1 MNDSTGHTSPQ
12 PQPQARVPGHP
23 QPPEGQEHA
32 TDAMTEAARALLA
45 DGEIPPE
52 ETLSARSSTRNP
64 LKRAGL
70 VTFDWLDDRIGIR
83 SIIWPLATH
92 HSPKVNW
99 WYVLGSATLIAFAMQ
114 ILTGVA
120 LAFSYV
126 PSPANAYQ
134 SLLWI
139 TNDATLGSVVRGI
152 HYWGA
157 TAMVLLVFA
166 HMCQV
171 FAFGAFKFPRE
182 LNWLSGVVLLV
193 LTISLA
199 FTGQLLRWDQD
210 AYWAVYVM
218 AEQVARVPFV
228 GNWLMDI
235 VIAGETVGGN
245 TLTRFYATH
254 VFLLPALTILLISGH
269 LYLVLKNGISE
280 MPVVGKKVD
289 PKTYREDYQTL
300 LEEDGEPFWPDSAWK
315 DVVFALAV
323 GAIVLGLAIWP
334 GPKSLGDVAD
344 PTVLQAHPRP
354 DWYFLSLFAL
364 LALMPPGLEDTLIVL
379 GPLLVGI
386 TLIIVP
392 FIANTGERHW
402 SRRPWSIGIIA
413 FTVIAFLALTVY
425 GDRGTWSPD
434 LHPSP
439 LADDIVARADA
450 AGLSEGVA
458 IFENNACINC
468 HRIGN
473 AGGEKGPDLTH
484 IGDTLTQ
491 EQLTWRIL
499 NGGNGMP
506 AYGNTLTTEQT
517 NQVVQFLM
525 QQTRDRQSPEETPAP
540 AP

>member
-1 MNDSTGHTSPQ
+1 MTDDSTTRAPQ
-12 PQPQARVPGHP
+12 PHRAAGHIRGTD
-23 QPPEGQEHA
+23 ERDHA
-32 TDAMTEAARALLA
+32 TDAITEAAETLLA
-45 DGEIPPE
+45 NEDIPAE
-52 ETLSARSSTRNP
+52 ETLSARSVTRNP
-64 LKRAGL
+64 IKRAGL
-70 VTFDWLDDRIGIR
+70 ATFDWLDDRLGIR
-83 SIIWPLATH
+83 AIIWPLATH
-92 HSPKVNW
+92 RSPKVNW
-99 WYVLGSATLIAFAMQ
+99 WYVLGSATLIAFVMQ
-114 ILTGVA
+114 VLTGGA
-120 LAFSYV
+120 LAFTYV
-126 PSPANAYQ
+126 PSPNNAYQ
-134 SLLWI
+134 SLVWI
-139 TNDATLGSVVRGI
+139 TNDAILGSVVRGI

-182 LNWLSGVVLLV
+182 LNWLSGVVLLG
-193 LTISLA
+193 LTIGLA

-254 VFLLPALTILLISGH
+254 VFLLPALTFLLIGTH
-269 LYLVLKNGISE
+269 LYLVLKHGISE

-289 PKTYREDYQTL
+289 PKTYREEYHTL

-323 GAIVLGLAIWP
+323 GAIVLGLAVWQ
-334 GPKSLGDVAD
+334 GPKALGEVAD

-364 LALMPPGLEDTLIVL
+364 LALMPAGLEDTLIVV
-379 GPLLVGI
+379 GPLLLGFA
-386 TLIIVP
+386 LIVVP

-402 SRRPWSIGIIA
+402 RRRPWSLGIIA
-413 FTVIAFLALTVY
+413 FTVIALGVLTVY

-434 LHPSP
+434 LRPKP
-439 LADDIVARADA
+439 LGDAIVARADA

-458 IFENNACINC
+458 IFEDNACINC
-468 HRIGN
+468 HRIDGS
-473 AGGEKGPDLTH
+473 GGQKGPDLTY
-484 IGDTLTQ
+484 IGDSLTQ

-506 AYGNTLTTEQT
+506 AYGSTLTTEQT

-525 QQTRDRQSPEETPAP
+525 QQTRDRPAPDETPPAAP
-540 AP
+540 